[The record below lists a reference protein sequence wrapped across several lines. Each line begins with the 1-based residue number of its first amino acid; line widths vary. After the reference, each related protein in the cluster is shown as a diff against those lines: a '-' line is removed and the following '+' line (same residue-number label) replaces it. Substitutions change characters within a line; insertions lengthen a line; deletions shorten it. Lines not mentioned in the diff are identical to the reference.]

1 LLQLEYENIIGRTDD
16 IKGKS
21 IEAETRLA
29 DAKRGREQE
38 GDERV
43 KKLARLTELTKE
55 RASVEE
61 ELETLKQN
69 DPQVLEDLEKEL
81 KLVTDAANRWT
92 DNIFTCKSYL
102 TKKRGMC
109 SKEAFKMLGVTS
121 DFDYPEEK

>member
-1 LLQLEYENIIGRTDD
+1 MLQLEYENIIGRTDD

-61 ELETLKQN
+61 ELETLKQVIDMYIILKHIQTFYLN
-69 DPQVLEDLEKEL
+69 NSDLEKSL
-81 KLVTDAANRWT
+81 KFFHLLHN
-92 DNIFTCKSYL
+92 F
-102 TKKRGMC
+102 
-109 SKEAFKMLGVTS
+109 
-121 DFDYPEEK
+121 